1 MALPTLDSDNKDSK
15 KKALESIVGLKLIAK
30 NFMSLPSMARD
41 LNVARQ
47 QIQKLVELQGGTPT
61 EKADAQFKKADLLE
75 QKLEVERA
83 ALQEDKTP
91 TVIRKKKK
99 GVPSGILGGL
109 MKGLNFLK
117 TLAMIGVPA
126 LAVINSLRDSI
137 KEKLIESL
145 KTFFNGV
152 VEAIKETFSNLY
164 DGIKE
169 KMSEFTE
176 NLSEW
181 FVETY
186 ENIKVKVMEFG
197 EKVAEFAKDMFG
209 RIGNWFS
216 EKFQMI
222 GSIFSNAV
230 QYVQGIFTK
239 ITDFVTEKF
248 NAFKNTLQSIADSA
262 ADVPLKIA
270 VKSGLMTQEEADS
283 IRAEREFNKKQRA
296 VEAAEKK
303 VRDKK
308 IKNELNRRNGQ
319 RIYNK
324 QFEIEKE
331 NIIKNRRIG
340 RKKREW
346 LEKKNLELKKKLLNK
361 KGDEYSSRGRI
372 AGEIAGYNYWLERQ
386 DAYDEIRSKS
396 AEVILPPKEEVVES
410 KVVREEKVKAQK
422 EAPPKTSPSSGDKWI
437 KNMVKKHEGSV
448 PYPYKDTK
456 GFWTIGVGHLMN
468 PGAKKTLP
476 KGFEAYADNKG
487 PYDKS
492 NNRTP
497 ALSQAEVDA
506 LLDKDYAHHK
516 ELAVKAPGYNLLNNL
531 GKGAFVDLTFNMGK
545 WWSIFKNARK
555 AFESGDIRTGIKEL
569 VNSGWFEQVKGR
581 ARTVVGLLA
590 TNIENQQDELSRIYS
605 EVDRETDRNI
615 SQNTLA
621 NNQALVD
628 VVKTAYKDNSQTVI
642 VDASSKNMT
651 VVNSYQKKLNK
662 QKDSGKLMAQRESA

>member
-1 MALPTLDSDNKDSK
+1 MALPTLDSDNKDKK

-91 TVIRKKKK
+91 TIIRKKKK

-137 KEKLIESL
+137 KEKLMEFL

-169 KMSEFTE
+169 KMGELTE

-197 EKVAEFAKDMFG
+197 GKVAEFAKDMFG

-222 GSIFSNAV
+222 GGIFSNAV
-230 QYVQGIFTK
+230 QYVQGIYDK
-239 ITDFVTEKF
+239 ITNFVTEKID
-248 NAFKNTLQSIADSA
+248 ALKEIGQTIIDEVIDMPTKA
-262 ADVPLKIA
+262 AVGA
-270 VKSGLMTQEEADS
+270 GLITEAQAKD
-283 IRAEREFNKKQRA
+283 IREKRELDKKEKA
-296 VEAAEKK
+296 AKKVAEKLK
-303 VRDKK
+303 RDRK
-308 IKNELNRRNGQ
+308 INEDKRNRGNERYNEFFEKSKN
-319 RIYNK
+319 K
-324 QFEIEKE
+324 
-331 NIIKNRRIG
+331 IIKNQG
-340 RKKREW
+340 LRKKEKGW
-346 LEKKNLELKKKLLNK
+346 LENKILKLKGELINR
-361 KGDEYSSRGRI
+361 KGDEYRARGRI
-372 AGEIAGYNYWLERQ
+372 AGEIAGYNHWLGRQ
-386 DAYDEIRSKS
+386 EGLDELRT
-396 AEVILPPKEEVVES
+396 AEVIPPPAEDIKEIVQTEQVKEEKIPS
-410 KVVREEKVKAQK
+410 S
-422 EAPPKTSPSSGDKWI
+422 PTKTSDNWVKD
-437 KNMVKKHEGSV
+437 MVKKHEGSV
-448 PYPYKDTK
+448 PYPYKDSVNL
-456 GFWTIGVGHLMN
+456 WTIGVGHLMQ
-468 PGAKKTLP
+468 PGSGKKLP
-476 KGFEAYADNKG
+476 SELSAYQNNKAWGSKG
-487 PYDKS
+487 
-492 NNRTP
+492 NNTTP
-497 ALSQAEVDA
+497 VLNQQEVDE
-506 LLDKDYAHHK
+506 LLDEDFKHHK
-516 ELAVKAPGYNLLNNL
+516 EMAEKAPGYKLLNDL
-531 GKGAFVDLTFNMGK
+531 GKGAFIDLTFNMGA
-545 WWSIFKNARK
+545 WWTKFKNAAA
-555 AFESGDIRTGIKEL
+555 AFGQGDVRTGIKEL
-569 VNSGWFEQVKGR
+569 IDSKWFSQVKGR

-590 TNIENQQDELSRIYS
+590 TNLESQQDELSRIYG
-605 EVDRETDRNI
+605 EVDSKSNRNI
-615 SQNTLA
+615 AQNTMA

-628 VVKTAYKDNSQTVI
+628 VVKSAYKDNSQMVV

-651 VVNSYQKKLNK
+651 VVNSHQSKKTK
-662 QKDSGKLMAQRESA
+662 PKDLGRTLAING

>member
-1 MALPTLDSDNKDSK
+1 MALPTLDSDNKDKK

-152 VEAIKETFSNLY
+152 VDAIKETFSNLY
-164 DGIKE
+164 NDIKE
-169 KMSEFTE
+169 KMGEFTDS
-176 NLSEW
+176 LTEW

-230 QYVQGIFTK
+230 EYVQGIFTK
-239 ITDFVTEKF
+239 ITNFVTEKF

-386 DAYDEIRSKS
+386 DAFDEIRSKS
-396 AEVILPPKEEVVES
+396 AQVIPPPAEDIKEIVQTEQVKEEKIPS
-410 KVVREEKVKAQK
+410 S
-422 EAPPKTSPSSGDKWI
+422 PTKTSDNWVKD
-437 KNMVKKHEGSV
+437 MVKKHEGSV
-448 PYPYKDTK
+448 PYPYKDSVNL
-456 GFWTIGVGHLMN
+456 WTIGVGHLMQ
-468 PGAKKTLP
+468 PGSGKKLP
-476 KGFEAYADNKG
+476 SELSAYQNNKAWGSKG
-487 PYDKS
+487 
-492 NNRTP
+492 NNTTP
-497 ALSQAEVDA
+497 VLNQQEVDE
-506 LLDKDYAHHK
+506 LLDEDFKHHK
-516 ELAVKAPGYNLLNNL
+516 EMAEKAPGYKLLNDL
-531 GKGAFVDLTFNMGK
+531 GKGAFIDLTFNMGA
-545 WWSIFKNARK
+545 WWTKFKNAAA
-555 AFESGDIRTGIKEL
+555 AFGQGDVRTGIKEL
-569 VNSGWFEQVKGR
+569 IDSKWFNQVKGR

-590 TNIENQQDELSRIYS
+590 TNLESQQDELSRIYG
-605 EVDRETDRNI
+605 EVDSKSNRNI
-615 SQNTLA
+615 AQNTMA

-628 VVKTAYKDNSQTVI
+628 VVKSAYKDNSQMVV
-642 VDASSKNMT
+642 VDASSKNIT
-651 VVNSYQKKLNK
+651 VVNSHQSKLNK
-662 QKDSGKLMAQRESA
+662 QRKDSGKILAGA